1 MMALATLEEQAGD
14 YDAAIAHYKRIL
26 ELQST
31 NVVALNNLAYALGVH
46 RQQPAEALP
55 IARRAAALAPRAGTV
70 LDTLGWIE
78 HLVGNDV
85 AAARL
90 LAQAIALEPRLAE
103 VQVHAA
109 IVFAAVGQ
117 RDRAVAALNQALR
130 LDPGLDQ
137 REDVRRLKDQ
147 LKQ

>member
-1 MMALATLEEQAGD
+1 
-14 YDAAIAHYKRIL
+14 
-26 ELQST
+26 
-31 NVVALNNLAYALGVH
+31 
-46 RQQPAEALP
+46 LP

-109 IVFAAVGQ
+109 IVFAAIGQ
-117 RDRAVAALNQALR
+117 RDRAVAALNQARR
-130 LDPGLDQ
+130 LDPLVDQ
-137 REDVRRLKDQ
+137 REDVRRLQDQ
-147 LKQ
+147 IKK